1 MRKLFLLPALIGLTA
16 GVTAYAADPL
26 ICTISECKGFAP
38 NAPLAL
44 RGQQLNNWA
53 RSELWGFTEEVLQA
67 VGLQANFDLIE
78 TDVVPNAAAVIYEK
92 KRVLAYNPQWLKAY
106 DRTSRWLMYG
116 LLAHEIGHH
125 LQGHTLLEG
134 GSKPPTE
141 LEADSFAGFVLGKLG
156 ATEADA
162 ISLWLTLPASGSSSH
177 PGQSE
182 RVGVVRQGW
191 RKATGAAASS
201 KTPVPEARSD
211 GFVLPDSSTRLLAA
225 RDIELMSPVMLR
237 IARNEIFARQG
248 FAFESPDLQ
257 SYFGGRT
264 WYQPRGRNV
273 ALSQT
278 EKANVDL
285 IRQRETALG
294 GEKVEKGVVFMH
306 SSVQRLTREEVQ
318 KLALPQRRL
327 ARNEIFARNGYI
339 FNDPQLAAHFGKM
352 SWYRPIKSS
361 VELNPVEDANV
372 RLLRSME

>member
-1 MRKLFLLPALIGLTA
+1 MRKLTVLAALAGLTA
-16 GVTAYAADPL
+16 GASAYAAGPL
-26 ICTISECKGFAP
+26 ICTISDCRGFAP
-38 NAPLAL
+38 TAPLSFRAAP
-44 RGQQLNNWA
+44 LNSWA

-78 TDVVPNAAAVIYEK
+78 TDVVPNAAAVIHEK
-92 KRVLAYNPQWLKAY
+92 RRVLAYNPVWLKSY
-106 DRTSRWLMYG
+106 ERKDRWAMYG

-141 LEADSFAGFVLGKLG
+141 LEADRFAGFVLGKLG
-156 ATEADA
+156 ATEADS
-162 ISLWLTLPASGSSSH
+162 ISLWLTLPDSASATH
-177 PGQSE
+177 PGKSQ
-182 RVGVVRQGW
+182 RVGVVKEGW
-191 RKATGAAASS
+191 RKATGAAAPS
-201 KTPVPEARSD
+201 KSPAPETGSG
-211 GFVLPDSSTRLLAA
+211 GFVLPDSANRMLSA

-237 IARNEIFARQG
+237 IARNEIFARRG
-248 FAFESPDLQ
+248 FTFESPDLQ
-257 SYFGGRT
+257 SYFGGRA

-273 ALSQT
+273 VLSQI

-285 IRQRETALG
+285 IRQREAAQG
-294 GEKVEKGVVFMH
+294 GEKVEKGVVFLH

-339 FNDPQLAAHFGKM
+339 FNDPQLAGYFAKM
-352 SWYRPIKSS
+352 SWYRPTRSS
-361 VELNPVEDANV
+361 VVLNPVEEANV

>member
-1 MRKLFLLPALIGLTA
+1 MRKLTVLTVLAGLTA
-16 GVTAYAADPL
+16 GATAYAADPL

-38 NAPLAL
+38 KAPLAL
-44 RGQQLNNWA
+44 RGAPINSWA
-53 RSELWGFTEEVLQA
+53 RSELWGFTEEVLQS
-67 VGLQANFDLIE
+67 VGLQANFELIE

-92 KRVLAYNPQWLKAY
+92 RRVLGYNPQWLKAY
-106 DRTSRWLMYG
+106 ELTSRWTMYG

-141 LEADSFAGFVLGKLG
+141 LEADRFAGFVLGKLG

-162 ISLWLTLPASGSSSH
+162 VSLWLTLPDSASASH
-177 PGQSE
+177 PGKSE
-182 RVGVVRQGW
+182 RVAVVKEGW
-191 RKATGAAASS
+191 RKATGAAAPA

-211 GFVLPDSSTRLLAA
+211 VFVLADSASRMLSA
-225 RDIELMSPVMLR
+225 RDIDQMSPVMLR

-248 FAFESPDLQ
+248 FTFESPDLQ
-257 SYFGGRT
+257 SYFGGRA

-273 ALSQT
+273 VLSQI
-278 EKANVDL
+278 EKANVEL
-285 IRQRETALG
+285 IRQRETAMG

-339 FNDPQLAAHFGKM
+339 FNDPQLAAHFCKM
-352 SWYRPIKSS
+352 SWYRPTRSS
-361 VELNPVEDANV
+361 VALNPVEDANV